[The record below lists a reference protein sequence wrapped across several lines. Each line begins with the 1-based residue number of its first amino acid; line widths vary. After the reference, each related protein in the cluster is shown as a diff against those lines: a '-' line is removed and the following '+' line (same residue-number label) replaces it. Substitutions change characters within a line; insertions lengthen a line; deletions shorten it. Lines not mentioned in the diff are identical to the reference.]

1 MRRLHEMSRIGER
14 ERHARRVRK
23 VKLKKLRAKLLNAK
37 TGGDKE
43 RVLVKVMRIAP
54 WMTEAEFV
62 ATTKREKKA

>member
-1 MRRLHEMSRIGER
+1 
-14 ERHARRVRK
+14 